1 MNTFARIESTCS
13 LLSLIFVINC
23 ISKCLINFPLLLGT
37 SVTQGPNSTLSNSF
51 NLTEMKIGM
60 TSAYAVIFIIA
71 LFGNSFGLFLVF
83 KRSSSSRVTNLFI
96 ANMAV
101 ADLLLTLTLMPYQ
114 VVFFYRGAVWPGGAM
129 GTVTCKALLYVMPV
143 SIAATVLTMLII
155 SIDRFYVVFYP
166 LRGKLFR
173 KPRFLSAII
182 WILSLVLMIPYAF
195 YSEVDFDKRHNAYL
209 CLHFSSGADPYV
221 VRIFHICLFVLLYA
235 LPLFIMAVLYVLIC
249 RKLWLRKIPG
259 NLSSSNRAVM
269 EMSKRKVVRLLAIIV
284 VVFALCW
291 FPTYVNHYLWFVRP
305 TQGQQLPL
313 GVQFVFLWLAH
324 ANSAINPCLYI
335 LLNDSFRRELIS
347 TLACC
352 VRFGCF
358 NCQPACR
365 NMFCLGQF
373 KRKQSARDKK
383 LFMLTERSHR
393 QSLEES

>member
-1 MNTFARIESTCS
+1 MTNV
-13 LLSLIFVINC
+13 L
-23 ISKCLINFPLLLGT
+23 LLLGT
-37 SVTQGPNSTLSNSF
+37 SVTHGPNSSLLNSSNQT
-51 NLTEMKIGM
+51 NLKIGM

-114 VVFFYRGAVWPGGAM
+114 VAFFYRGAVWPGGAI
-129 GTVTCKALLYVMPV
+129 GTITCKALFYVMPV

-155 SIDRFYVVFYP
+155 SIDRFYAVFFP
-166 LRGKLFR
+166 LRVKLFR

-182 WILSLVLMIPYAF
+182 WILSLVLMTPYAF
-195 YSEVDFDKRHNAYL
+195 YSDVDFDIRQNAYL
-209 CLHFSSGADPYV
+209 CSQFSSKADQYV
-221 VRIFHICLFVLLYA
+221 VKIFQICLFVVLYA

-259 NLSSSNRAVM
+259 NLSSSNQAVM
-269 EMSKRKVVRLLAIIV
+269 EMSKRKVIRLLAIIV

-291 FPTYVNHYLWFVRP
+291 FPTYVNHYFWFVRP
-305 TQGQQLPL
+305 KKGQQLPI

-335 LLNDSFRRELIS
+335 LLNDSFRKKLIS
-347 TLACC
+347 TLAGC
-352 VRFGCF
+352 VRFGNF
-358 NCQPACR
+358 NCQPTRR
-365 NMFCLGQF
+365 NMFCFGQF
-373 KRKQSARDKK
+373 KQRQSARDQT

-393 QSLEES
+393 QSQEES